1 VKLTD
6 VIRTISTLVI
16 MVLGLFALWLAGGAV
31 AITWW

>member
-6 VIRTISTLVI
+6 VVRTISALMI
-16 MVLGLFALWLAGGAV
+16 MLLGLFALWLAGGAV